1 MGKRALHRC
10 FSGILKLS
18 TAASALLLA
27 ACLNVHVDPLE
38 VKPIT
43 LNVNVKYVDDKLD
56 DFYAFQKKY
65 DQAATQPATPPA
77 LSPQATTQPNAN

>member
-1 MGKRALHRC
+1 MR
-10 FSGILKLS
+10 
-18 TAASALLLA
+18 
-27 ACLNVHVDPLE
+27 VHVDPLE

-65 DQAATQPATPPA
+65 DQGPATQYAPATQPATVPVAQPEIA
-77 LSPQATTQPNAN
+77 PQ